1 MQSNKLRKLQ
11 IYNLISCLIISTII
25 FFIYNNI
32 PFLNDLL
39 GHLSVNTSFSKP
51 SCEGEG
57 FIFCRPPFIKFLY
70 YFLYNFIGID
80 FLIFLQVFF
89 FVLTTFLIRF
99 ELIKLKL
106 NKWIINF
113 IYLMILI
120 NPKILK
126 YSFSTVE
133 ESFYIP
139 VLLLIIS
146 LSIKFILKKNL
157 KNLIYLNLSFSLLV
171 LIKPAG
177 IIFYF
182 LAILIN
188 IFYLIKIDNK
198 TYQKKLIFFFMIFL
212 ILISPMRIIKN
223 WNKYVNTKNIN
234 NNYFSI
240 QALGSLISKQKMT
253 LKYNK
258 EDNLSQFIDN
268 RFIKLNNI
276 REIKKLDTIQNLHL
290 ECVIYPAM
298 NNPIYKD
305 PDVLDF
311 FKKNYSKNL
320 DKKLFVL
327 YLKNLIKNPNHFLL
341 KFNQCFL
348 GNFLMVSILSEREF
362 KDIKQISMN
371 SIFNNNDKSII
382 SSLERNVKDYSN
394 VIGQVRAISVS
405 IFLITIISIII
416 SIHSLIT
423 NKNDKFAILSILFF
437 CMYYLVINLHVNL
450 ILVQTRW
457 FFTYSPLLVFSNLK
471 ILELLNLF
479 FAKFNYSNLKK

>member
-1 MQSNKLRKLQ
+1 
-11 IYNLISCLIISTII
+11 
-25 FFIYNNI
+25 
-32 PFLNDLL
+32 
-39 GHLSVNTSFSKP
+39 
-51 SCEGEG
+51 
-57 FIFCRPPFIKFLY
+57 
-70 YFLYNFIGID
+70 
-80 FLIFLQVFF
+80 
-89 FVLTTFLIRF
+89 
-99 ELIKLKL
+99 
-106 NKWIINF
+106 
-113 IYLMILI
+113 
-120 NPKILK
+120 
-126 YSFSTVE
+126 
-133 ESFYIP
+133 
-139 VLLLIIS
+139 
-146 LSIKFILKKNL
+146 
-157 KNLIYLNLSFSLLV
+157 
-171 LIKPAG
+171 
-177 IIFYF
+177 
-182 LAILIN
+182 
-188 IFYLIKIDNK
+188 
-198 TYQKKLIFFFMIFL
+198 
-212 ILISPMRIIKN
+212 
-223 WNKYVNTKNIN
+223 
-234 NNYFSI
+234 
-240 QALGSLISKQKMT
+240 
-253 LKYNK
+253 
-258 EDNLSQFIDN
+258 
-268 RFIKLNNI
+268 
-276 REIKKLDTIQNLHL
+276 
-290 ECVIYPAM
+290 M

-394 VIGQVRAISVS
+394 VIGPVRAISVS